1 MYAAAARTGATAT
14 TIDHCA
20 GALWNPH
27 ATKSIEVVLFT
38 MSRTAAANNWYV
50 QRITAKGTPGSTVTP
65 SIENDLDR
73 LLAPISG
80 AVIDLAPY
88 SVQPTKASPDFF
100 RPMIGQNNPGVT
112 QELWFEGGLILPAG
126 TGMGLFAGVAGTANV
141 FDLSFMWDEGEEE

>member
-1 MYAAAARTGATAT
+1 MYGAAARTGATAV

-27 ATKSIEVVLFT
+27 ATKSIQVWMLT
-38 MSRTAAANNWYV
+38 LSRTAAANQWYV

-65 SIENDLDR
+65 VIDNDFDR

-88 SVQPTKASPDFF
+88 SVQPTKAPPDYF
-100 RPMIGQNNPGVT
+100 RPMSGQNNPGVS
-112 QELWFEGGLILPAG
+112 QELWFEGGLRLPAG
-126 TGMGLFAGVAGTANV
+126 TGLGLFAGIGGTANV
-141 FDLSFMWDEGEEE
+141 FDLSFMWDEGED